1 MYSSL
6 STRRRILLALLVL
19 GGKSTY
25 SAIKSF
31 LPIGYS
37 GPKFYGMLKRL
48 EKEGLIKRSPA
59 RHQAPGTRHHLLRL
73 LPAGLELLERRYG
86 PRIRRLTDKDYKSYK
101 VYNNYPWSL
110 VILNFPTDQAYSRS
124 RLVGRLTELGCGCLR
139 DGVYVSP
146 YPILSAAAEW
156 AEENRCLE
164 RVSLA
169 TINHQ
174 PSTINHFLTAWDLAG
189 LSRRYLSLL
198 DRLTIAK
205 GISLFAKQSRAIT
218 RIKSDF
224 LDLLIRD
231 PLLPKSL
238 LPADYPLPR
247 VIVEITSLDKDK
259 SLDKNNIDNLSAKKL
274 TKIGSGNPPR
284 PSQNP

>member
-124 RLVGRLTELGCGCLR
+124 RLADRARLRLSPRRRLRQPLSDSVRRRRVGRR
-139 DGVYVSP
+139 KS
-146 YPILSAAAEW
+146 LSGASFT
-156 AEENRCLE
+156 R
-164 RVSLA
+164 
-169 TINHQ
+169 NHQ
-174 PSTINHFLTAWDLAG
+174 PSTINHQPFFDSMG
-189 LSRRYLSLL
+189 FG
-198 DRLTIAK
+198 RLV
-205 GISLFAKQSRAIT
+205 
-218 RIKSDF
+218 
-224 LDLLIRD
+224 
-231 PLLPKSL
+231 P
-238 LPADYPLPR
+238 PLPFSSR
-247 VIVEITSLDKDK
+247 
-259 SLDKNNIDNLSAKKL
+259 
-274 TKIGSGNPPR
+274 PPHHC
-284 PSQNP
+284 